1 VKVCFFVPTP
11 PDDWLHVEMFYNN
24 DGMKQRNLG
33 FNVKSV
39 FAVER
44 VVHTSHGSLP
54 MEWFQVDGG

>member
-1 VKVCFFVPTP
+1 
-11 PDDWLHVEMFYNN
+11 MFYNN
-24 DGMKQRNLG
+24 DGTKLRYLG

-54 MEWFQVDGG
+54 MEWLQVDGG